1 MDNLE
6 EVLLEILS
14 RAYSKIVYSEEKILK
29 DMIGGEVLSTKE
41 FHTLE
46 VVYCAM
52 ASKSN
57 TASNI
62 ASRLG
67 ITLGTCTTNIDRLI
81 AKGLVHKVKN
91 DNDRRVVYI
100 ELTEKG
106 KQTHLK
112 HISMHKK
119 VIKKAVEKL
128 TMSEKVALMNAVNK
142 LDF

>member
-14 RAYSKIVYSEEKILK
+14 KTYSKIIYNEEKVLK
-29 DMIGGEVLSTKE
+29 EMMGETLSIKE

-46 VVYCAM
+46 VIYSAM
-52 ASKSN
+52 TTKSN
-57 TASNI
+57 TAGTI

-106 KQTHLK
+106 VQIHFK
-112 HISMHKK
+112 HISLHKK
-119 VIKKAVEKL
+119 IISNALSKL
-128 TMSEKVALMNAVNK
+128 SMSEKVSLMNTIEK
-142 LDF
+142 MGI